1 MGNINVN
8 MDAINANCGIIRQVG
23 MTPGLAGKFFTIS
36 TKHALK
42 DYDKLKESSSVA
54 GAPDLFVN
62 RPIPTFD
69 IKSHVVL
76 SQEVRTDAT
85 GNCKVVFNPGTDEEA
100 SATVV
105 AGGIGFGIPT
115 EDAIKKALGPN
126 GKNTIFADG
135 KKLLKETDDLIDGQ
149 IAWIDALVGRLQ
161 KAKQSLETSKRDN
174 ATKINEYYA
183 ALKAT
188 TPEVMTVNSGDTAEI
203 HIESA
208 E

>member
-1 MGNINVN
+1 
-8 MDAINANCGIIRQVG
+8 
-23 MTPGLAGKFFTIS
+23 
-36 TKHALK
+36 
-42 DYDKLKESSSVA
+42 
-54 GAPDLFVN
+54 
-62 RPIPTFD
+62 
-69 IKSHVVL
+69 VVL

-115 EDAIKKALGPN
+115 EDAIKKAIGPN

-174 ATKINEYYA
+174 AAKINEYYA

-188 TPEVMTVNSGDTAEI
+188 TPEVVTVNSGDTAEI